1 MREAASEL
9 RRNFGLDI
17 VRSVAILLVIAA
29 HSLFFLIPFY
39 INQLAELYQV
49 LGAFGVEIFFVLSGF
64 LIGQLIIKEVL
75 SPPSPRG
82 LGRFYV
88 RRWFRTLPP
97 YFLVLALRTVMGN
110 PFNWR
115 YLVFL
120 QNFDRK
126 VMQSFRVSWSL
137 SIEEWFYLIAPF
149 LLLMACRRSRSPAAF
164 FVACG
169 TIAVVALVGRAVG
182 VLKWNIQTRDH
193 VFLRMDSLMIGVML
207 GGFRAY
213 HRALYQRIARYRAFL
228 FALGL
233 GGVLATAAW
242 LFTAIRNET
251 VNQSVLMRTVFFVPL
266 SISIALLLFSLE
278 SSDRVN
284 LRWASKRWAIV
295 VRFISLTSYSL
306 YLIHLSVFEPLWKRN
321 FVTKGVWESVGWMSL
336 ALAMSGILATLMY
349 LYFEK
354 PVLRLRDRL
363 TGTSVIELA
372 PAPVETG
379 RI

>member
-1 MREAASEL
+1 MREATSES

-39 INQLAELYQV
+39 INQLAELYQI

-88 RRWFRTLPP
+88 RRWLRTLPP
-97 YFLVLALRTVMGN
+97 YFLVLALRTIMGN
-110 PFNWR
+110 LFNWR

-149 LLLMACRRSRSPAAF
+149 LLLMACRRSRSPATF

-169 TIAVVALVGRAVG
+169 SIAVAALVGRTVG
-182 VLKWNIQTRDH
+182 VVKWNIQTRDH

-207 GGFRAY
+207 GGFRVY

-228 FALGL
+228 LALGL
-233 GGVLATAAW
+233 SGVLATAAW

-278 SSDRVN
+278 SSERVN
-284 LRWASKRWAIV
+284 LRWASKGWASG

-321 FVTKGVWESVGWMSL
+321 FVTKGVWNPSAG
-336 ALAMSGILATLMY
+336 
-349 LYFEK
+349 
-354 PVLRLRDRL
+354 
-363 TGTSVIELA
+363 
-372 PAPVETG
+372 
-379 RI
+379 